1 MMQFNLEQAIVILSR
16 TPVTL
21 KSMLT
26 ELPSEWLF
34 SNEGDKTWTPFDVVG
49 HLIHGEQTDWLPRLK
64 IILEFGEAR
73 SFEPFDRFAQME
85 VSKDRTVAELLDT
98 FERLRSDNLRELR
111 DLQLDAEDLR
121 KTGKHPELGTVTLE
135 ALIATWVVHD
145 LDHIVQITRTMAKQ
159 YEGAVGPWKAYLKVL
174 K

>member
-1 MMQFNLEQAIVILSR
+1 MMHFTLDQAIAILSR
-16 TPVTL
+16 TPFTL

-26 ELPSEWLF
+26 ELPSEWIV
-34 SNEGDKTWTPFDVVG
+34 SNEGDQTWSPFDVVG

-73 SFEPFDRFAQME
+73 AFEPFDRFAQME
-85 VSKDRTVAELLDT
+85 VSKGRTVTELLDT
-98 FERLRSDNLRELR
+98 FEGLRSDNIRELRELK
-111 DLQLDAEDLR
+111 LDAEDLR

-135 ALIATWVVHD
+135 ELIATWVVHD
-145 LDHIVQITRTMAKQ
+145 LDHIVQITRTLAKQ